1 MTSLLKSILCV
12 MLLPLV
18 LPVILIIRGWLLL
31 DKSWQAELN
40 ERCKCW

>member
-18 LPVILIIRGWLLL
+18 LGVVLVAIGTRL
-31 DKSWQAELN
+31 Q
-40 ERCKCW
+40 